1 MEKELTVSGN
11 TYRLIR
17 LLGKGKGGYSYLAER
32 GGQRVVL
39 KQIHHEPCD
48 YYTFGNKIEA
58 ELRDYERLQ
67 NAGIRI
73 PGMHCFDKEAE
84 RIVKDY
90 IEGPTVME
98 IIEAGESA
106 APYLPQVRDM
116 AAKALA
122 AGLNID
128 YYPTNFVVQDGLISY
143 IDYECNEY
151 SPEWDFEHWGIKYW
165 LPEPT
170 FTSYCDED
178 YEAVCD
184 FLIELNRADKT
195 HINWNWA
202 RFEWMMEH
210 PEFDKSAKSAIGLW
224 RVRNRVVGAAIYDMY
239 FGEAFCAA
247 LPEYEALYPKILDYA
262 CRELKDDTGLGIAV
276 HDGNQ
281 AEIAAAKAV
290 GFVREE
296 QQETVMRLDLDN
308 LMISDL
314 PEGFSLSELDP
325 VREAYDFQ
333 WLLWQGFDHGEDREA
348 FEREDPVIPQN
359 RRHLNQRLSLT
370 ALAPDGGKT
379 AYCCVWFHKDADYA
393 YVEPV
398 CTIPCCRG
406 KGIAA
411 ALLSEALSRAKML
424 GAKEAYVISDLPFYE
439 KLGFEKAQHYTFF
452 GFNKT

>member
-165 LPEPT
+165 LPEPV
-170 FTSYCDED
+170 FKPYCDSD

-247 LPEYEALYPKILDYA
+247 LPEYEALYPEILDYA
-262 CRELKDDTGLGIAV
+262 RRYLSDDNGLAIALC
-276 HDGNQ
+276 DG
-281 AEIAAAKAV
+281 AESA
-290 GFVREE
+290 
-296 QQETVMRLDLDN
+296 
-308 LMISDL
+308 
-314 PEGFSLSELDP
+314 PEGFSQIDESENVMRLSIEKLAPRSLPEGYSVCELDP
-325 VREAYDFQ
+325 AEEPYEFQ
-333 WLLWQGFDHGEDREA
+333 WLLWRGFDHGEDRAEFEA
-348 FEREDPVIPQN
+348 RDPIAPT
-359 RRHLNQRLSLT
+359 RRPHLNKSLSLA
-370 ALAPDGGKT
+370 ALSPEGEKI
-379 AYCCVWFHKDADYA
+379 AYACVWYSEKTDYA

-398 CTIPCCRG
+398 CTAPAHRG
-406 KGIAA
+406 NGIAA